1 MRLLVCV
8 IPNSQAELLDNVET
22 EAANLAYL
30 KAALYNFALEDVP
43 GLILS
48 VMRMGISS
56 LSAAQLSIGLQYT
69 FSVLMC
75 GFTLCNTKNF
85 IQTSEKAAEDQKK
98 LGDVLEKA
106 STSVDAFEGVAP
118 REPLLVIQLRRMLE
132 SSFDFDKYPRDVLGD
147 LMLLRRMRELFPA
160 KDQHAQAGGGTG
172 KGADMPAALRVLAA
186 AAVTAAMAER
196 SRSGAN
202 VMRERILRNDLAS
215 SVWWRERHSALTA
228 ARAR

>member
-30 KAALYNFALEDVP
+30 KAAFFSFVLEDVP

-160 KDQHAQAGGGTG
+160 KDQQAQAGGGTG

-215 SVWWRERHSALTA
+215 SVWRERHSALTA